1 MKRFISLDT
10 ETTGLDIKN
19 DRIIEISCN
28 EIINFRITG
37 KKFHSY
43 IKTDREINKEAYK
56 IHKINK
62 KILINKPIFKKIS
75 KKIIKIIKKSK
86 VIIHNVNFDYKI
98 LKEEFKRIGKKIK
111 FKTIDTLKIAR
122 KKFPGK
128 KNSLTYLCK
137 RFKIKKKKKHSAL
150 QDSINLAKV
159 FILMSSKQRKINIK
173 KKKIKKKNISNK
185 KKKNIILFK

>member
-1 MKRFISLDT
+1 MKRFVSLDT

-28 EIINFRITG
+28 EIIDFRITG

-43 IKTDREINKEAYK
+43 IKTNIKIKKEAYK

-62 KILINKPIFKKIS
+62 KFLINKPNFKEVNKKIL
-75 KKIIKIIKKSK
+75 KIINKSK
-86 VIIHNVNFDYKI
+86 VIIHNVRFDYKI

-111 FKTIDTLKIAR
+111 FKTLDTLRMAR
-122 KKFPGK
+122 KKFPKK
-128 KNSLTYLCK
+128 KNSLTSLCK
-137 RFKIKKKKKHSAL
+137 RFKIKKNNTHSAL

-159 FILMSSKQRKINIK
+159 FILMSAKQKKIIIKKKK
-173 KKKIKKKNISNK
+173 KKKIKVSYK
-185 KKKNIILFK
+185 KKKNIILF